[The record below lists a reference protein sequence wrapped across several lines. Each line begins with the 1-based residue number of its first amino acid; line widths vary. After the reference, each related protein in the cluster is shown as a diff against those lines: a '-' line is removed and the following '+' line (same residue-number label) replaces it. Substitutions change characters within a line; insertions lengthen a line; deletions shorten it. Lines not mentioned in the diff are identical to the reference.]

1 MRKQSDVA
9 GGMRGSVSGGG
20 GIATPRK
27 VKAGRTISDDDA
39 PLSET
44 QIRGLRRRLADL
56 KDPVRYLI
64 VAEMGPRFAL
74 YYNVADD
81 VYAMNDLTHATLF
94 KRRAA
99 ALAVKR
105 LLGPGIRVI
114 QCTTRQRKGLRIPVL
129 SGQSRRRQK
138 NVQG

>member
-1 MRKQSDVA
+1 MRKEYDFSSGV
-9 GGMRGSVSGGG
+9 RGSVSGGG
-20 GIATPRK
+20 QIIRPRK

-44 QIRGLRRRLADL
+44 QIRDLRRRMADL

-81 VYAMNDLTHATLF
+81 VYAMNDPAHATLF

-99 ALAVKR
+99 ALAVRR
-105 LLGPGIRVI
+105 LLGRGTRVI
-114 QCTTRQRKGLRIPVL
+114 QCTTRRRKGLRVPVL
-129 SGQSRRRQK
+129 QAKSRRRQK
-138 NVQG
+138 SMQV

>member
-1 MRKQSDVA
+1 MRKEYDFS
-9 GGMRGSVSGGG
+9 GGVRGSVSGGG
-20 GIATPRK
+20 RIRKPRK

-39 PLSET
+39 PLSEA
-44 QIRGLRRRLADL
+44 QIRELRCRMADL

-81 VYAMNDLTHATLF
+81 VYAMNDPAHATLF

-99 ALAVKR
+99 ALAVRR
-105 LLGPGIRVI
+105 LLGRGTHVI
-114 QCTTRQRKGLRIPVL
+114 QCTTRRRKGLRVPVL
-129 SGQSRRRQK
+129 HATSRRQQKSGQ
-138 NVQG
+138 G